1 MGFEN
6 RAARVAAMMCAVMAL
21 AACGGGGSG
30 GNTQAPAPAPALT
43 LTSDSLSGQA
53 IEGSSPI
60 AISLTGATAA
70 SGTVTWGLSPSLGTL
85 SGTSA
90 TGAVYTPPGMGSLTV
105 PTVVTITATPNDGSA
120 ATLQFTITLLP
131 FGIAGITPAVGDHV
145 DVTVQPMVRF
155 TRAIAPAPSASS
167 ATLASPI
174 ATVPATI
181 AVSGSTLTLNPA
193 TPLVWGG
200 HYTISL
206 TSDISST
213 VGQALTPTSIS
224 FDVAAPIWSAP
235 AQLAAPTFTT
245 GTPVVAM
252 NKFGHGFAVWQQD
265 TDGTGTWNI
274 RAARFDLGTRAWST
288 PAALHSG
295 NHSQVAPVVAADVSG
310 NAIAAWTEDA
320 GNFVFNVYAARF
332 VVAQGSWGPATLIQ
346 TVLGQTAQSPQVV
359 LDADGNGTV
368 VWQQY
373 TGSGLSLA
381 VYAARFDVA
390 SGSWNPAVELDPGTG
405 ATNPQI
411 ALDASGNA
419 VAVWERASN
428 GAVAQIAAA
437 RWSQSSGTW
446 GTAQVIQL
454 STLRGLNPQL
464 AVAPNGD
471 ATVVWTQAESNGTL
485 TIQASRRS
493 PEAGSWSAPIALT
506 PATGVNGAN
515 WPQAQADPA
524 GNVIVLWY
532 QYRGVG
538 LYSVDSARYDV
549 ASGQWSAPVH
559 IETLQLAISPFSW
572 APTLVV
578 DAAGNATAT
587 WGRDAGAS
595 IYNAFQA
602 RFDSH
607 TGAWSTASSLSGSV
621 SVPDRVFTTVD
632 AQGDVLATWGVRDI
646 YAFQTPWWALLTG
659 P

>member
-1 MGFEN
+1 MSFEN
-6 RAARVAAMMCAVMAL
+6 RVARVAAMMCAVMAL
-21 AACGGGGSG
+21 AACGGGSG
-30 GNTQAPAPAPALT
+30 GDTPAPAPALT
-43 LTSDSLSGQA
+43 ITSDSLSGQA
-53 IEGSSPI
+53 VEGSSPI

-70 SGTVTWGLSPSLGTL
+70 SGTVTWGLNPSLGTL

-90 TGAVYTPPGMGSLTV
+90 TGAVYTPPEMGALTV
-105 PTVVTITATPNDGSA
+105 PTVVTITATPTDGSA
-120 ATLQFTITLLP
+120 ATLRFTITLLP
-131 FGIAGITPAVGDHV
+131 FGIAGITPAAGDRV
-145 DVTVQPMVRF
+145 DVTVQPTVQF

-174 ATVPATI
+174 ATVPARI
-181 AVSGSTLTLNPA
+181 AASGATLTLSPT

-206 TSDISST
+206 TSDIVST

-235 AQLAAPTFTT
+235 AELAAPTFTT

-252 NKFGHGFAVWQQD
+252 NMAGRGFAVWQQD
-265 TDGTGTWNI
+265 TDGMGTWNI
-274 RAARFDLGTRAWST
+274 QAARFDLGTRAWSA
-288 PAALHSG
+288 PVALHSG
-295 NHSQVAPVVAADVSG
+295 SHAQAAPVVATDVTG
-310 NAIAAWTEDA
+310 NAIAAWTEDT

-332 VVAQGSWGPATLIQ
+332 VAAQGSWGPATLVQ

-373 TGSGLSLA
+373 SGSGLSLA
-381 VYAARFDVA
+381 IYAARFDV
-390 SGSWNPAVELDPGTG
+390 SSDSWKSAVQLDPGTG
-405 ATNPQI
+405 ANNPRVAI
-411 ALDASGNA
+411 DASGNA
-419 VAVWERASN
+419 VAVWEQASDS
-428 GAVAQIAAA
+428 AVAQIAAA
-437 RWSQSSGTW
+437 RWSQSIGAW
-446 GTAQVIQL
+446 GAAQVIQL
-454 STLRGLNPQL
+454 SALRGSNPQI

-485 TIQASRRS
+485 TVQASRRS
-493 PEAGSWSAPIALT
+493 SGAGSWSAPVALT
-506 PATGVNGAN
+506 PATGVNGGN

-532 QYRGVG
+532 QHRDVG
-538 LYSVDSARYDV
+538 LYSVDTARYDV
-549 ASGQWSAPVH
+549 ASGQWSEPVH
-559 IETLQLAISPFSW
+559 IETLQLAVNVSPFSW

-587 WGRDAGAS
+587 WGRDVGAS

-607 TGAWSTASSLSGSV
+607 TGAWDTASSLSGSV
-621 SVPDRVFTTVD
+621 NVPDRIFTTVD

-646 YAFQTPWWALLTG
+646 SGFQTPWWALLTG